1 MLVIDSSIFASVIVK
16 DEFYEKCKEYLSVDR
31 ATVDIAFAE
40 AGNVLWKHVR
50 MGRIEKEEVERRT
63 ELLRAL
69 IRASRVYGS
78 DELLPPSMKL
88 AVNHGITIYDA
99 LFLSLALQLDTNL
112 VTTDRKLYE
121 RLSPDLRRRVI
132 LLK

>member
-78 DELLPPSMKL
+78 DEILPLSMNL